1 MFRRRRTLRPMDRDR
16 LIALICDIA
25 LEQGGQIEETYAV
38 IRNGTLT
45 GEDLEQAELLALW
58 VLGNYQEPGLGPEVV
73 RAMRDRR
80 RRLVPAQPMT
90 SGRWRGWGRT
100 G

>member
-1 MFRRRRTLRPMDRDR
+1 MLRRRATLTIMDRDR
-16 LIALICDIA
+16 LIAYICDVA
-25 LEQGGQIEETYAV
+25 LEQGGQVTETMAV
-38 IRNGTLT
+38 LRNQLQ
-45 GEDLEQAELLALW
+45 GEDLEDAELLAVW
-58 VLGNYQEPGLGPEVV
+58 VIGNYQEPGLGPEVV

-90 SGRWRGWGRT
+90 SGRWKGWGKA

>member
-1 MFRRRRTLRPMDRDR
+1 MFRRRRTLTIMEQDR
-16 LIALICDIA
+16 LIALICDVA
-25 LEQGGQIEETYAV
+25 LEQGGEAAETMAV
-38 IRNGTLT
+38 LRNQLS
-45 GEDLEQAELLALW
+45 GEDLEKAELLAVW
-58 VLGNYQEPGLGPEVV
+58 VIGNYQEPGLGPEVV

-90 SGRWRGWGRT
+90 AGRWRGWGRT